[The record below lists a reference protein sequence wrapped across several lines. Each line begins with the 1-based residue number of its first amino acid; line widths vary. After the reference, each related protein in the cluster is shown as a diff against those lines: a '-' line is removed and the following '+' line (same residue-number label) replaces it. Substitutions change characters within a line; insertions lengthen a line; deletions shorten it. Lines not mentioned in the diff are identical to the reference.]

1 MTSVPLLPRHAVQ
14 PAAPAL
20 LRAIVIGL
28 VAWLVATAP
37 VAAGIPSDYSPLVVQ
52 PTGMPERFEFDLSA
66 ALERARTE
74 NKRLYVYLGAN
85 DCPYCREYEAFLA
98 RNAAVLVPQ
107 FAKDYL
113 VVDLRSN
120 LSVTARRLYIRIG
133 GSSLPYTD
141 FQRSIGDARV
151 RALVYPCVWLLD
163 PQARPLMQMPTGAGT
178 FETVAEQLDILRLK

>member
-1 MTSVPLLPRHAVQ
+1 MTSVPLWPRHAVQ
-14 PAAPAL
+14 PAALAL
-20 LRAIVIGL
+20 LRAIAIGL
-28 VAWLVATAP
+28 VWWFVATAP
-37 VAAGIPSDYSPLVVQ
+37 VAAGIPPDYSPLVVR

-66 ALERARTE
+66 ALERARTD
-74 NKRLYVYLGAN
+74 NKRLYVYLGAS
-85 DCPYCREYEAFLA
+85 DCPYCRQYETFLA
-98 RNAAVLVPQ
+98 RNAAVLAPQ

-133 GSSLPYTD
+133 SSSLPYTD

-163 PQARPLMQMPTGAGT
+163 RKARPLMQMPNGAGT